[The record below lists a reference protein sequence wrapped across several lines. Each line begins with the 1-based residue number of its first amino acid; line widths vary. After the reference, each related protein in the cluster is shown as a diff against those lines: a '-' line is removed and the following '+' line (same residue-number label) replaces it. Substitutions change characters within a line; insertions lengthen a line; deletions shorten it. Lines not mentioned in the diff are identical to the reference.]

1 MFHLFYNASATPA
14 RDAGAVAAAHV
25 RPGGSIPPL
34 GAHRVSYANGAA
46 NFKRNDVLYAR
57 SDKGSKSPQKKT
69 GCLVSGLR
77 RRSINSCTA
86 VLFNLIVVSGKF
98 EVFPTEGLPNSGLQ
112 PPQISSYLTCPN
124 IPLTSIIPTKSII
137 ATKHVET
144 TRGYAL
150 S

>member
-1 MFHLFYNASATPA
+1 MSHQVPYAPATPA
-14 RDAGAVAAAHV
+14 RNIITVVAMCV
-25 RPGGSIPPL
+25 PPSSNTPPL
-34 GAHRVSYANGAA
+34 DAWRVSYANGAT
-46 NFKRNDVLYAR
+46 NFKRNDVLYTR

-137 ATKHVET
+137 DTKPVET